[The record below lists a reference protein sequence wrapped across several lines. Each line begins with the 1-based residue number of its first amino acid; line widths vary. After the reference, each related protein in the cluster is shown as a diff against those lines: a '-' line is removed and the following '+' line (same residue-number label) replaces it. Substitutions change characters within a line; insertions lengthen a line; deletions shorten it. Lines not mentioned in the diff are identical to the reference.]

1 MKRIL
6 IVFLMMFLVI
16 ISCTKKSET
25 STESVPSI
33 SINLGPEPKTM
44 DPTLNSINVVS
55 SYILHAF
62 EGLTKIDSNNNVR
75 PGMAETWEISDD
87 GLVYTFHIRNNAKW
101 SDGKPVTAHDFEYSW
116 KRAVDPNTAA
126 EYSYMM
132 EIVKNAKE
140 INAGNMDY
148 NSLGVRAIDD
158 YTFEVQLENPAIYFI
173 DFIASTV
180 VFMPVRK
187 DIIEQYGDKW
197 TLTPETYIGN
207 GPYKMKERVID
218 EKIVFDINTNYYDAD
233 KQVAK
238 QINFV
243 LMSDPNTAIAGIRGG
258 TIDFSALEPP
268 SAEIEKLNNEGYI
281 VANNAIGTYYIELN
295 ITNKAFEDKRVR
307 QALSLAI
314 DRNYLVKNVTK
325 GGQVPAGAFV
335 PTEVRGL
342 NSTFRKENKEYIN
355 VNDYEN
361 NVKKAKAL
369 MAEAGYP
376 DGANYPVIELKVS
389 PGIYVLVGEALQ
401 QMWKENLN
409 VNVSLVQEEFPIT
422 LQTLVEKD
430 YQMARM
436 GWTGD
441 YNDPM
446 TMLDVMTSGGGVNHT
461 GFANKEYD
469 DNLLTAK
476 QTEDNNIR
484 MDAMA
489 KAENILMEE
498 MPIIPLYYRADSFMK
513 NPKLQGVVLN
523 PLGRHKFNYSYIK

>member
-25 STESVPSI
+25 NTESVPSI
-33 SINLGPEPKTM
+33 SINLGPEPNTM

-187 DIIEQYGDKW
+187 DIIEKYGDKR
-197 TLTPETYIGN
+197 T
-207 GPYKMKERVID
+207 
-218 EKIVFDINTNYYDAD
+218 
-233 KQVAK
+233 
-238 QINFV
+238 
-243 LMSDPNTAIAGIRGG
+243 
-258 TIDFSALEPP
+258 
-268 SAEIEKLNNEGYI
+268 
-281 VANNAIGTYYIELN
+281 
-295 ITNKAFEDKRVR
+295 
-307 QALSLAI
+307 
-314 DRNYLVKNVTK
+314 
-325 GGQVPAGAFV
+325 
-335 PTEVRGL
+335 
-342 NSTFRKENKEYIN
+342 
-355 VNDYEN
+355 
-361 NVKKAKAL
+361 
-369 MAEAGYP
+369 
-376 DGANYPVIELKVS
+376 
-389 PGIYVLVGEALQ
+389 
-401 QMWKENLN
+401 
-409 VNVSLVQEEFPIT
+409 
-422 LQTLVEKD
+422 
-430 YQMARM
+430 
-436 GWTGD
+436 
-441 YNDPM
+441 
-446 TMLDVMTSGGGVNHT
+446 
-461 GFANKEYD
+461 
-469 DNLLTAK
+469 
-476 QTEDNNIR
+476 
-484 MDAMA
+484 
-489 KAENILMEE
+489 
-498 MPIIPLYYRADSFMK
+498 
-513 NPKLQGVVLN
+513 
-523 PLGRHKFNYSYIK
+523 